1 MIFKDAKFGDKF
13 VDNSGKILI
22 YHYCKKYTARDGKDW
37 LYHYLMRE
45 PEFNT
50 FYNLLYAPYDSYVD
64 KDGIGV
70 PTHLKYYDVE
80 GLKEGPNGP
89 YLIVK
94 KYIEDS
100 SILDLRGFCT
110 RRDCGYNDSG
120 RCNMWLDISMP
131 ENVENCDNYLPNV

>member
-50 FYNLLYAPYDSYVD
+50 FYNLLYAPYD
-64 KDGIGV
+64 
-70 PTHLKYYDVE
+70 
-80 GLKEGPNGP
+80 
-89 YLIVK
+89 
-94 KYIEDS
+94 
-100 SILDLRGFCT
+100 
-110 RRDCGYNDSG
+110 
-120 RCNMWLDISMP
+120 
-131 ENVENCDNYLPNV
+131 